1 MSILRGSGSD
11 SGTAPAS
18 GMAGTSEGIALADSV
33 ALAEGMGVASAED
46 RGVVSAEDRGVVSVE
61 DIAEGIAS
69 SRSPSLS
76 ALFGLPKSG
85 LRIPK
90 RPLAEFAR
98 PKELYEV
105 RR

>member
-33 ALAEGMGVASAED
+33 ALAEGMGVA
-46 RGVVSAEDRGVVSVE
+46 SAEDRGVVSVE

>member
-1 MSILRGSGSD
+1 
-11 SGTAPAS
+11 
-18 GMAGTSEGIALADSV
+18 MAGTSEGIALGLSV
-33 ALAEGMGVASAED
+33 ALAEGMGAVSVEGRD
-46 RGVVSAEDRGVVSVE
+46 VVSAEDRGVVLAE

-69 SRSPSLS
+69 G
-76 ALFGLPKSG
+76 FKKSG

-90 RPLAEFAR
+90 RPPAEFAR